1 VTKKRFSS
9 PPKFIFLIGSGLVL
23 IGIFASPSIL
33 AFLFDTRSKL
43 AADVYQ
49 TIQTLRAVGI
59 FLGSLVLISFFFL
72 DRFSYQLL
80 HWINNIFIN
89 SFIFLITLIL
99 CLFLA
104 DFVLGKI
111 DPMKVSQFRTARSY
125 FSQVVVKSQEPL
137 GYVHKAKFEGNIG
150 DIPMKIN
157 SRKLRDREYSQK
169 KQEGVFRIV
178 CLGDSVTLGWGVRLE
193 DTFVKKLERLLNAT
207 ASSSKF
213 EVINAGVGGY
223 NTVQEVSFFRS
234 EVQQL
239 DEIDLVLLFFT
250 VNDAQN
256 RLEPCPAAKA
266 ESKDRIRNVSHVLRE
281 ILNRRLPTISG
292 IIVYLTH
299 PKVDYQ
305 SDYLPP
311 NDEGWQRSKGALRS
325 LKSLSRKNGA
335 KFVVF
340 MIPAMQ
346 NLKENYQFGTIHTK
360 LNQFSIEEK
369 IPFFDLYAYF
379 EGKNDSEVRISLI
392 DGHPNE
398 SAHDLIARSVKKEL
412 TKGGFL
418 QNETISYFH
427 PSFFDPK

>member
-1 VTKKRFSS
+1 M
-9 PPKFIFLIGSGLVL
+9 FLIGSGLAL
-23 IGIFASPSIL
+23 IGIFASPSML
-33 AFLFDTRSKL
+33 AFLFATRSKL

-49 TIQTLRAVGI
+49 TIQTLRVVGI
-59 FLGSLVLISFFFL
+59 FLGSLILISFFSL
-72 DRFSYQLL
+72 DRFNSQLL
-80 HWINNIFIN
+80 HRINNIFLN
-89 SFIFLITLIL
+89 SFIFLVTLIV

-104 DFVLGKI
+104 DFALGKI

-137 GYVHKAKFEGNIG
+137 GYVQKAKFEGNIG

-193 DTFVKKLERLLNAT
+193 DTFVKKLEGLLNDT
-207 ASSSKF
+207 SSMSKF

-239 DEIDLVLLFFT
+239 GEIDLVLLFFT

-256 RLEPCPAAKA
+256 RLEPFPAPRA
-266 ESKDRIRNVSHVLRE
+266 EPKDRIRNVSHVFRE
-281 ILNRRLPTISG
+281 ILNRILPTISG
-292 IIVYLTH
+292 IIEYLTY

-311 NDEGWQRSKGALRS
+311 NDEGWKRSKEALRS
-325 LKSLSRKNGA
+325 LKNLCRKNGT
-335 KFVVF
+335 KLVVF

-346 NLKENYQFGTIHTK
+346 NLKKNYQFVTIHRK
-360 LNQFSIEEK
+360 LKQYSLEEK
-369 IPFFDLYAYF
+369 IAFFDLYAYF
-379 EGKNDSEVRISLI
+379 KGKDDSEVRISLI

-412 TKGGFL
+412 TEGGFL
-418 QNETISYFH
+418 QN
-427 PSFFDPK
+427 